1 MPLSVCPAP
10 HHHPGSEFWPHNLD
24 SESDVVQYGKK
35 YILSLY
41 IMGISYHSICKEILQ
56 KQYKMLCYVLQEGMG
71 YLQVKEDGVR
81 LEGESEFLF
90 PLYAEE
96 IDSREVS

>member
-1 MPLSVCPAP
+1 
-10 HHHPGSEFWPHNLD
+10 
-24 SESDVVQYGKK
+24 
-35 YILSLY
+35 
-41 IMGISYHSICKEILQ
+41 
-56 KQYKMLCYVLQEGMG
+56 MLLYVLQEGMG

-96 IDSREVS
+96 IDSREVL

>member
-1 MPLSVCPAP
+1 ML
-10 HHHPGSEFWPHNLD
+10 
-24 SESDVVQYGKK
+24 
-35 YILSLY
+35 
-41 IMGISYHSICKEILQ
+41 
-56 KQYKMLCYVLQEGMG
+56 KMLMLIQTGKMLFYVLQEGMG
-71 YLQVKEDGVR
+71 YLQVTEDGVR